1 MKPSIA
7 EEFALKPIGNG
18 ADRSNKIDPQSV
30 AKHYIQYRIG
40 NGWTL
45 LDIARASKF
54 ELPFNKTKWT
64 KKLLTDACVE
74 WLLK

>member
-1 MKPSIA
+1 
-7 EEFALKPIGNG
+7 
-18 ADRSNKIDPQSV
+18 V
-30 AKHYIQYRIG
+30 VKHYIQYRIG

-54 ELPFNKTKWT
+54 ELPFGKTKWT
-64 KKLLTDACVE
+64 KKLLTDACVA

>member
-18 ADRSNKIDPQSV
+18 ADRSNKINPQSV
-30 AKHYIQYRIG
+30 ARHYITYRIG

-54 ELPFNKTKWT
+54 ELPFGKSKWT
-64 KKLLTDACVE
+64 KKLLTDACVA

>member
-18 ADRSNKIDPQSV
+18 HDKSNKIDPQSV
-30 AKHYIQYRIG
+30 ATHYIQYRIG

-45 LDIARASKF
+45 LDIARAS
-54 ELPFNKTKWT
+54 
-64 KKLLTDACVE
+64 
-74 WLLK
+74 